1 MIQSISKVYIASIPN
16 NVTLKQVS
24 PLERNLEI
32 ESCQDHQK
40 KIQKYCVW
48 KLLEYALKDTFNC
61 NISDMNFIRFANG
74 KWYCKQYYFSLS
86 HSDNIV
92 MVGLS
97 NTDIGVDIEQVHPLR
112 YDILNRIINNEEKI
126 FFKNKIYINKN
137 LATFEI
143 WTKKE
148 SIFKRVDSQEKDFL
162 KINVLKNKTITKKVI
177 VKNKVF
183 ICSVANDNASKT
195 TFKFLNY
202 FKF

>member
-16 NVTLKQVS
+16 RVTLKQVIS
-24 PLERNLEI
+24 LERNLEI
-32 ESCQDHQK
+32 ESCQDSQK

-61 NISDMNFIRFANG
+61 NISDLNFVCLANG
-74 KWYCKQYYFSLS
+74 RWYCKQYYFSLS

-97 NTDIGVDIEQVHPLR
+97 NSDIGVDIEQVHPLK
-112 YDILNRIINNEEKI
+112 YDILNRVVNNEEKD
-126 FFKNKIYINKN
+126 FFKSNISKNKN
-137 LATFEI
+137 LTTFEI

-148 SIFKRVDSQEKDFL
+148 SIFKRVDSQERDFL
-162 KINVLKNKTITKKVI
+162 KIDVLKNKTITKKLI

-183 ICSVANDNASKT
+183 ICSAANDNANKIV
-195 TFKFLNY
+195 FKFLNY